1 MTSPVCCPD
10 SAVVALEYMK
20 REFDEVKLEN
30 LETSYKRKRS
40 YCLKKKKMV
49 RHFGLGWFSDAT
61 QRRVEQ

>member
-40 YCLKKKKMV
+40 YC
-49 RHFGLGWFSDAT
+49 
-61 QRRVEQ
+61 